1 MSVRST
7 RKYLWSRKYLSSLTS
22 LTCVGIL
29 LTSCAAQAGGAWTQ
43 EPDGPAT
50 QSVTALSTSEPA
62 SAQPSTRDQQIP
74 PGWTGKI
81 ISSVPTSRQ
90 VVALTIDCGANR
102 AGVSSILT
110 TLRAANVPATFF
122 VTGQFAR
129 TYPKAVRDMV
139 AGGHLVANHSD
150 THPHLPQLSAKAQTA
165 QLRKAQ
171 RSITSAA
178 GTSPRPWFR
187 FPFGS
192 YNSAS
197 VRLVN
202 REGYAAIGWTVDSL
216 GWLGTSKGQSAKSV
230 EKRVLAAATPGE
242 IPLMHCGS
250 NPDDGS
256 TLDADAMPAIIR
268 GLSERGYTFATLGDL
283 SR

>member
-1 MSVRST
+1 MSVRSA
-7 RKYLWSRKYLSSLTS
+7 RKYLWSLTS
-22 LTCVGIL
+22 MTCVGAL
-29 LTSCAAQAGGAWTQ
+29 LISCTAQTGGASTQ
-43 EPDGPAT
+43 DPDGPPT
-50 QSVTALSTSEPA
+50 QSVAAASTGEPA
-62 SAQPSTRDQQIP
+62 SAQPSPRNQQIP

-81 ISSVPTSRQ
+81 ISRVPTSRQ

-110 TLRAANVPATFF
+110 TLRSANVPATFF

-129 TYPKAVRDMV
+129 AYPKAVRDMV
-139 AGGHLVANHSD
+139 AGGHLVGNHSD
-150 THPHLPQLSAKAQTA
+150 THPHFPQLSTTA
-165 QLRKAQ
+165 QAAQLHKAE
-171 RSITSAA
+171 RSITTAA
-178 GTSPRPWFR
+178 GASPRPWFR

-192 YNSAS
+192 YNSAA

-230 EKRVLAAATPGE
+230 EKRVLAAAGPGE
-242 IPLMHCGS
+242 IALMHCGS

-268 GLSERGYTFATLGDL
+268 GLSERGYSFATLGDL
-283 SR
+283 AH

>member
-1 MSVRST
+1 MSVRSA
-7 RKYLWSRKYLSSLTS
+7 RKYLWSLAS
-22 LTCVGIL
+22 LTCAGAL
-29 LTSCAAQAGGAWTQ
+29 LTSCTTQVSGASTQ
-43 EPDGPAT
+43 EPVGQAT
-50 QSVTALSTSEPA
+50 QSVAAEGTGGPQ
-62 SAQPSTRDQQIP
+62 SAQPSQRDQQIP

-81 ISSVPTSRQ
+81 ISRVPTDRR

-110 TLRAANVPATFF
+110 TLRTTNVSATFF

-129 TYPKAVRDMV
+129 AYPKAVRNMV
-139 AGGHLVANHSD
+139 AGGHLVGNHSD
-150 THPHLPQLSAKAQTA
+150 SHPHFPQLSTSAQTG
-165 QLRKAQ
+165 QLHKAEK
-171 RSITSAA
+171 SITATGGA
-178 GTSPRPWFR
+178 NPRPWFR

-192 YNSAS
+192 SDSGA

-230 EKRVLAAATPGE
+230 EKRVLAAAEPGE
-242 IPLMHCGS
+242 IALMHCGS

-256 TLDADAMPAIIR
+256 TLDADALPAVIR
-268 GLSERGYTFATLGDL
+268 GLSQQGYGFATLGDL
-283 SR
+283 AH